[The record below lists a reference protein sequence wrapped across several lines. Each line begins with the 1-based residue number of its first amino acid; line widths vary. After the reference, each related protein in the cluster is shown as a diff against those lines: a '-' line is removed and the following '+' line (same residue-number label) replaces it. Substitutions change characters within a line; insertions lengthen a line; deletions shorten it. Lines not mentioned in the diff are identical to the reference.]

1 MNIFLLKYEQRLKLC
16 IAWYRV
22 FVEVFVYSNV
32 RDAITPFKGVRISYY
47 SVIGQYWIPKSCD
60 TCFSFINSFLW
71 FIQVFHSFPF
81 QL

>member
-16 IAWYRV
+16 IARYRV

-47 SVIGQYWIPKSCD
+47 SVIGQY
-60 TCFSFINSFLW
+60 
-71 FIQVFHSFPF
+71 
-81 QL
+81 